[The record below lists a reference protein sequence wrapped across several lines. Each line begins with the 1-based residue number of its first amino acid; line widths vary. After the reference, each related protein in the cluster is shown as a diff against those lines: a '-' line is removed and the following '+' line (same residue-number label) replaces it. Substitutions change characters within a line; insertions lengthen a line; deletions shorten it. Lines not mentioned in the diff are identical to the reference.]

1 MGMLIRRHRDRHS
14 EDATP
19 APRPKRTRNR
29 SKAPEQVDPPKARDA
44 EADKAPDTEP
54 DPGAGGEQ
62 VTPTNPEANSG
73 E

>member
-19 APRPKRTRNR
+19 APKRTRNR
-29 SKAPEQVDPPKARDA
+29 RKAPAQVDPPVAHDA

-62 VTPTNPEANSG
+62 VTPDKPEDNPPG